1 MFGTFVVAGRR
12 VGVVLAR
19 GVFLASNNKILRERA
34 PCLATWKR

>member
-12 VGVVLAR
+12 VGVAVAHD
-19 GVFLASNNKILRERA
+19 VFLASNNKIMRERV